1 MADRVQG
8 QILDS
13 LVNHITLP
21 PRLPFRNDLQGG
33 AVDRALAE
41 RLARHARAFRQN
53 VDTQYY
59 MHWSLICHALDQFVK
74 LHGSKS
80 GHLDKDALKNALIDF
95 SNSNSNNDILII
107 HIATQNAGLIIRKEN
122 SRKYIFEAFEAS
134 PQNAEVLASKS
145 ALRWDFPSH
154 AVAVTPE
161 IFTDSSFQDNVARF
175 LEQASIEQIKE
186 FAATTSKAGSNAFE
200 SRDTASPALIGQLL
214 MAFLEANGQA
224 HASKSTRKRVR
235 DDVCWDDGAENPWRR
250 SPTWL
255 VLRVGMQR
263 ALCLLLDGDS
273 GTLHYKAFIAYV
285 VAGLCEEMS
294 EAEAIRVEY
303 LAHTRTK
310 LARRISKMQAKK
322 ETASPVLSANI
333 DEMLSRFEKEF
344 VKILEGANGRLNAE
358 WAIIRQRS
366 QKRVARFPIRADESS
381 LVLSL
386 AHSGEHLEQ
395 LCRNTLTHHQSL
407 RSASS
412 ASYLTIYSTNTK
424 RHEGNDLDVNYYW
437 ALAEFESEVELR
449 SGRVLPLL
457 AEPATHEKCSLLA
470 SAIQEYQQNALF
482 AYNSDPEQLSLM
494 ILIILELWTSLDSM
508 ALQLFPLL
516 SEYETGISSEI
527 LHVLQLSRLSDL
539 RRLRAVEHHL
549 QVRHRSA
556 NHVLPSVF
564 GDPSKTCFEVRYFDQ
579 NTTMQDL
586 FRKIT
591 LEGDRKREL
600 KKIEWEAKSAEYES
614 LLKQAA
620 EKTCLYFERVDR
632 FGETY
637 LAHNNRHCEKHHLE
651 GAAGNIRIAVHEH
664 PLPEDENAAKAVVFE
679 LLCPAGFSAW
689 RDTTWSILGKLG
701 HDLQL
706 ADRAAQLLVQEYS
719 ELHCYGIREARTITL
734 ASTAKSFLRTHYR
747 GVSFPVPFDK
757 VCLPNGLRLGLYDQE
772 QKSWTARQRTKP
784 SFARHCTSSLPTK
797 SSFSSLGAILKAVG
811 DKTGHTANEIIASQ
825 SKCPNGLTPFEYTSF
840 QELLL
845 GTKLRWIQLLRE
857 LASSNINFGTPATVT
872 LVSQLALQAG
882 RPWGNRILRISHWVF
897 CDETFCYGLIEQIAT
912 RLEAIKTNWRETQTL
927 ECLITLT
934 QRLWEL
940 GSSSDVIKQAEDLFK
955 NIRTT
960 TLNWTRSL
968 RQETLT
974 AKDGKT
980 ALMRSN
986 DALIAAL
993 LFRRTYVLEAQD
1005 SSGYLNYEALADF
1018 VECSIIL
1025 YDNMPTEEPGR
1036 FSRLPLSLRNMIV
1049 RDIKI
1054 VHRLKNKLRQSI
1066 LLMTSAIDCA
1076 INRVWLVAAEAPSRA
1091 FTLWESLPC
1100 PYEQWVSAYSIA
1112 TDNMRSQEVHYNF
1125 LDGSFLVDHQKLGKL
1140 PKEYV
1145 NHVFFQQF
1153 LGERVH
1159 STRPS
1164 PLPGMQ
1170 YALAALIDG
1179 YQVHF
1184 GVRDGSQFVRA
1195 VRGPQVLEAIP
1206 PHVFLGPAEDS
1217 DLPMALIND
1226 HFHWLDLT
1234 NGRLLVRPKTTIW
1247 HSKESDWTL
1256 ELSTGQAWRRYS
1268 RLVDVRSS
1276 IFQRLAM
1283 TFEPFEHRSQLLVY
1297 QPSKRYLS
1305 MHLQNLKLDF
1315 SINRNGLLE
1324 CQQLRA
1330 IIDDNQDAGTLY
1342 GLDSKLVL
1350 RDLSNPRER
1359 SIVVAMGKIQ
1369 FRRSNGHVRASSD
1382 HSQYYC
1388 RFSINTILNRLDC
1401 PPEPRVV
1408 YLKAYCHAITSFV
1421 LPDPLTGRTGTEEAL
1436 HSLLSGIAQPW
1447 APVDTEAN
1455 RWLEAIAALSPR
1467 RSYYPIDSKVQQKVL
1482 WLDSLTF
1489 AAQDDR
1495 FYPVVARI
1503 IAQCRQLHR
1512 FSFDANEPPGEVF
1525 GSDHHLAQRAKA
1537 RNDTYRF
1544 NASQN
1549 IEIFSDMTYSAR
1561 DGVSST
1567 RQAQAFQAATLIRRW
1582 SRKTQVTADL
1592 ADILQ
1597 QWPVIQGYKN
1607 AGSFQHYLL
1616 NELISIEPASNWGS
1630 LFQYCQ
1636 DLSQKQ
1642 DLYGAMFFF
1651 ATLAFGGKV
1660 KMILVKTLIAFVI
1673 IREFQSLSVPKWE
1686 SFTHFRKQAI
1696 PSVDYLVQLMAPA
1709 VIPYPEDER
1718 SLLGGISLN
1727 YKQQRALEAAQ
1738 TKYDQL
1744 TKEIRQTT
1752 AKDMLRQWPCEAPS
1766 VAIPKDCRCV
1776 DLERAVALVRP
1787 EWLEFFK
1794 NHELYVHLLGVQ
1806 RILDKCE
1813 PETTVLGPE
1822 NEMANAELYPT
1833 FTVTNTLP
1841 TIQDIIKAA
1850 DMQLRYHTSVRKSIN
1865 KTEPGFSRFPYTETR
1880 NVGGN
1885 IDLAPIFL
1893 ATKYVIPV
1901 KESHPEL
1908 RELEDIISPFVH
1920 SEVPVRRIYGEYLDH
1935 SLVALRNVGMK
1946 QSHDTLSIDQVHLT
1960 ATLTSCEA
1968 AVKSRFD
1975 LICKELNRHPSFAWL
1990 SRGGLWPNLTPV
2002 TILENLGS
2010 GSGVQL
2016 SGLLKDTTI
2025 AYGVLITIWQRL
2037 MRIEAASRIG
2047 NIAQLRE
2054 LFDNEGHREWSPN
2067 DYPGWLLLEIEN
2079 NILIRT
2085 DQCKVA
2091 KAMIIPES
2099 GSSSVLQMNMGQG
2112 KSSVIIP
2119 MIAAMLAD
2127 KKQLFRVIVPKPLLL
2142 QMAQLL
2148 QARLGG
2154 LLGRAVKHVPFSRRS
2169 STSKDNIMAY
2179 LDLHRESLKAQGI
2192 VLALP
2197 EHLLSFKLSG
2207 LQRLSSGAV
2216 EEAAFMM
2223 RVQSWLTSKSRDV
2236 LDECDYSLAV
2246 KTQLVYPSGAQRMV
2260 DGHPHRWKVVQAVLK
2275 LVKGTVEQLHLEF
2288 PRSIEVTAPGSS
2300 GRFPAIHFSQDRVK
2314 DALIERVTESVCR
2327 GEGGL
2332 LPINDCTNA
2341 ELEAVA
2347 DLLNKRRFTKEEMLK
2362 VSDLFRTRQAARQ
2375 AVLILRGLLVYRIL
2389 LMALTK
2395 RWNVQY
2401 GLHPR
2406 RDPVAVPYQ
2415 AKGVP
2420 SEQAEFGHPDVAIL
2434 LTCLS
2439 FYYSGLE
2446 EVQFEQVLRHVL
2458 KSDDPALEYDRW
2470 VLDANTL
2477 PGSVRTWAAVNVD
2490 DEIQRRDL
2498 WDHLRYNMVVIDCFL
2513 NHFVFPYHA
2522 KTFERKLVSSAWDI
2536 PLPPSYKFPPT
2547 RDSSKA
2553 QRPLEG
2559 VKEVVKS
2566 LSSITTGFSGTNDNR
2581 TLLPLNI
2588 EQRDLTGL
2596 AHTNAEVLTY
2606 LLQPRNRHYHLAADF
2621 QGRRLTEYQFLKSIH
2636 RLGIRMLLDAGA
2648 QILELDNES
2657 LVRTWLTIDCKA
2669 DAAVF
2674 FDKEDKARILYKDGR
2689 SVPLVASHFNDNLGA
2704 CLVYLDEA
2712 HTRGTDLKMPACTVA
2727 ALTLGPSQT
2736 KDHTIQGMFV
2746 VY

>member
-13 LVNHITLP
+13 LVNHLTLP

-41 RLARHARAFRQN
+41 RLAQHARTFRQK

-59 MHWSLICHALDQFVK
+59 THWSLICRALEQFVK

-95 SNSNSNNDILII
+95 SSSNSNNDILII
-107 HIATQNAGLIIRKEN
+107 HIARQNAGLIIRKEK

-134 PQNAEVLASKS
+134 PQNAEVLASKL
-145 ALRWDFPSH
+145 ALRWDFPSR

-175 LEQASIEQIKE
+175 LEQASIEQIKD
-186 FAATTSKAGSNAFE
+186 FAATTLKAGSNAFE
-200 SRDTASPALIGQLL
+200 SRDTANPALIGQLL
-214 MAFLEANGQA
+214 MALLEASGQA

-235 DDVCWDDGAENPWRR
+235 DDVCWNDGAENPWRR
-250 SPTWL
+250 SPAWL

-263 ALCLLLDGDS
+263 ALCQLLDGDS
-273 GTLHYKAFIAYV
+273 GTLHYKIFVAYII
-285 VAGLCEEMS
+285 AGLCEEMS
-294 EAEAIRVEY
+294 GVGSIRLEY
-303 LAHTRTK
+303 LAHTRIK
-310 LARRISKMQAKK
+310 LARRISKIQAKK
-322 ETASPVLSANI
+322 KTASPVLSEHI
-333 DEMLSRFEKEF
+333 DEMLSRFEDHF
-344 VKILEGANGRLNAE
+344 VKILQRASDRLNTE
-358 WAIIRQRS
+358 WANIRQRS
-366 QKRVARFPIRADESS
+366 QKRVPRFPTRADESS

-386 AHSGEHLEQ
+386 ANSGDHLQQ
-395 LCRNTLTHHQSL
+395 LCRDRLTHDQSV

-412 ASYLTIYSTNTK
+412 ASYLTTYPTNTK
-424 RHEGNDLDVNYYW
+424 RHDENNLDVSYYW
-437 ALAEFESEVELR
+437 ALADFESEIELR
-449 SGRVLPLL
+449 SFRVLPLL
-457 AEPATHEKCSLLA
+457 AQPATHEKCSLLA
-470 SAIQEYQQNALF
+470 SEIQEYQQNALF
-482 AYNSDPEQLSLM
+482 AYSSNPEQLSLM
-494 ILIILELWTSLDSM
+494 ILTIMELWTSLDSM

-516 SEYETGISSEI
+516 SDYETGIPTGI

-539 RRLRAVEHHL
+539 RRLRAVENHL
-549 QVRHRSA
+549 QCRHRSA
-556 NHVLPSVF
+556 DHTLPSIF
-564 GDPSKTCFEVRYFDQ
+564 GDPSKSCFAVRYFDQ
-579 NTTMQDL
+579 STTMQDL

-591 LEGDRKREL
+591 MEGDRKKEL
-600 KKIEWEAKSAEYES
+600 KKTEWEIKSMDYEN

-620 EKTCLYFERVDR
+620 EKTCMYFERADR
-632 FGETY
+632 FGGTY
-637 LAHNNRHCEKHHLE
+637 MAHDNRHCEKHHLE
-651 GAAGNIRIAVHEH
+651 RAAEKIRIAVHEH
-664 PLPEDENAAKAVVFE
+664 PLPENEDAAKAVVFE
-679 LLCPAGFSAW
+679 LLCPGGFAAW

-701 HDLQL
+701 RDLLL
-706 ADRAAQLLVQEYS
+706 ADKASQLLLQEYP
-719 ELHCYGIREARTITL
+719 ELHNYGIRGPRIITL
-734 ASTAKSFLRTHYR
+734 ASTTKSFLRTHYR

-757 VCLPNGLRLGLYDQE
+757 VCLPNGLRLGLYDQK
-772 QKSWTARQRTKP
+772 QKIWTARQFTMP
-784 SFARHCTSSLPTK
+784 SFARHCTSSLSTK
-797 SSFSSLGAILKAVG
+797 SSFSPLEAILKAAS
-811 DKTGHTANEIIASQ
+811 DNTGHTANEIIASQ
-825 SKCPNGLTPFEYTSF
+825 SKCPNGLTPFEYMSF
-840 QELLL
+840 QELQL

-857 LASSNINFGTPATVT
+857 LASSNVNFGTSATVT

-882 RPWGNRILRISHWVF
+882 SPSGNGILRKSHWVF
-897 CDETFCYGLIEQIAT
+897 RDANFCCSLIEQITT

-960 TLNWTRSL
+960 TLDWTRSL
-968 RQETLT
+968 QQETLT

-980 ALMRSN
+980 TSMRSK

-993 LFRRTYVLEAQD
+993 LFRRTYILEAQD
-1005 SSGYLNYEALADF
+1005 TSSCLSYEALVDF
-1018 VECSIIL
+1018 IECSIIMC
-1025 YDNMPTEEPGR
+1025 DNMPREESGR
-1036 FSRLPLSLRNMIV
+1036 FSRLPLSLRNNAV
-1049 RDIKI
+1049 RDIKV
-1054 VHRLKNKLRQSI
+1054 VHRLKSKLRRSI
-1066 LLMTSAIDCA
+1066 LLMSSATDCA
-1076 INRVWLVAAEAPSRA
+1076 INRVWPVAAEAPPRT
-1091 FTLWESLPC
+1091 FTSWESLPS
-1100 PYEQWVSAYSIA
+1100 PYEQWVSANSIE
-1112 TDNMRSQEVHYNF
+1112 TDVIRSQEVHYNF
-1125 LDGSFLVDHQKLGKL
+1125 LDGSFLVDRQKLGRL
-1140 PKEYV
+1140 PKEYA
-1145 NHVFFQQF
+1145 NHMFFQRF
-1153 LGERVH
+1153 LGDRVH

-1170 YALAALIDG
+1170 YVLAALIDG
-1179 YQVHF
+1179 NEVHF
-1184 GVRDGSQFVRA
+1184 GVRDNSQFVRA
-1195 VRGPQVLEAIP
+1195 VCGPQVLEAIP
-1206 PHVFLGPAEDS
+1206 SDIFLGLAEDS
-1217 DLPMALIND
+1217 DLPMALING
-1226 HFHWLDLT
+1226 HFHWLDLKM
-1234 NGRLLVRPKTTIW
+1234 GRLLVRPQTTMW
-1247 HSKESDWTL
+1247 HHKESDWSL
-1256 ELSTGQAWRRYS
+1256 DLSTGQAWRRYS

-1283 TFEPFEHRSQLLVY
+1283 TFEPFERRSQLLVF
-1297 QPSKRYLS
+1297 QPSMRNLS
-1305 MHLQNLKLDF
+1305 IHLHNLKLNF
-1315 SINRNGLLE
+1315 SINRYGFLI
-1324 CQQLRA
+1324 CQELRA
-1330 IIDDNQDAGTLY
+1330 VIDDNQDAGTLY

-1350 RDLSNPRER
+1350 RDLRNPRER
-1359 SIVVAMGKIQ
+1359 SIIVAMGKIE
-1369 FRRSNGHVRASSD
+1369 FRRSNGHVCASSKM
-1382 HSQYYC
+1382 SPYYC
-1388 RFSINTILNRLDC
+1388 RFAINTILKRLEC

-1436 HSLLSGIAQPW
+1436 HSLSSGIAQPW
-1447 APVDTEAN
+1447 APVDTEAYH
-1455 RWLEAIAALSPR
+1455 WLEVIAALSPR
-1467 RSYYPIDSKVQQKVL
+1467 RSYYPLDSKVQQKVL

-1503 IAQCRQLHR
+1503 LAQCRQLHR
-1512 FSFDANEPPGEVF
+1512 FSFDANEPPGEIV
-1525 GSDHHLAQRAKA
+1525 GSDRHLAQRAKA
-1537 RNDTYRF
+1537 RNDTYRSQ
-1544 NASQN
+1544 ASQN
-1549 IEIFSDMTYSAR
+1549 IELCSDMTYSAR
-1561 DGVSST
+1561 DSVSST

-1582 SRKTQVTADL
+1582 SRKIQVTADL

-1597 QWPVIQGYKN
+1597 QWPIIQGYKN

-1616 NELISIEPASNWGS
+1616 SELINIEPASNWGS
-1630 LFQYCQ
+1630 IFQFCQ

-1642 DLYGAMFFF
+1642 NLYGAMFFF

-1660 KMILVKTLIAFVI
+1660 SMILVKTLIAFVI

-1686 SFTHFRKQAI
+1686 IFTHFRKQAI
-1696 PSVDYLVQLMAPA
+1696 PTVEYLVQLMAPA

-1718 SLLGGISLN
+1718 SLLGGISMN
-1727 YKQQRALEAAQ
+1727 YKQQRALETAQ
-1738 TKYDQL
+1738 TKYDQS
-1744 TKEIRQTT
+1744 TKEIRQTI
-1752 AKDMLRQWPCEAPS
+1752 AKDMLRQWPCEVPS
-1766 VAIPKDCRCV
+1766 VAIPKDCCSV
-1776 DLERAVALVRP
+1776 KLERVVALVQP
-1787 EWLEFFK
+1787 EWIEFFK
-1794 NHELYVHLLGVQ
+1794 NHELYVHLLGIQ

-1813 PETTVLGPE
+1813 PETTILGPE
-1822 NEMANAELYPT
+1822 NDMTNAELYPT
-1833 FTVTNTLP
+1833 FTVTGPIP
-1841 TIQDIIKAA
+1841 TMREIVEAA
-1850 DMQLRYHTSVRKSIN
+1850 QLQLRHYTSVRKLTT
-1865 KTEPGFSRFPYTETR
+1865 KTESGSGRSPNSETR
-1880 NVGGN
+1880 SVDGN
-1885 IDLAPIFL
+1885 IDFVPIFR
-1893 ATKYVIPV
+1893 TTQNSTPV
-1901 KESHPEL
+1901 EESHSEV
-1908 RELEDIISPFVH
+1908 RELEDIIDPIIH
-1920 SEVPVRRIYGEYLDH
+1920 SKDPVRRVYGEHLHY
-1935 SLVALRNVGMK
+1935 SLVALRNLETK
-1946 QSHDTLSIDQVHLT
+1946 QSHDTLYVDQAHLT
-1960 ATLTSCEA
+1960 ATLRSCEA
-1968 AVKSRFD
+1968 AVKAQFD
-1975 LICKELNRHPSFAWL
+1975 LICNELSRHPSFAWL
-1990 SRGGLWPNLTPV
+1990 SRGGLWPNLTSG

-2010 GSGVQL
+2010 GSSIQF
-2016 SGLLKDTTI
+2016 SGLLKDI
-2025 AYGVLITIWQRL
+2025 AITYGVLITTWQQL
-2037 MRIEAASRIG
+2037 MRIEVASRMG

-2054 LFDNEGHREWSPN
+2054 LFDNKGHGEWSPN
-2067 DYPGWLLLEIEN
+2067 DYPDWLLLEIEN

-2091 KAMIIPES
+2091 KAMITPES
-2099 GSSSVLQMNMGQG
+2099 GSNSVLQMNMGQG

-2119 MIAAMLAD
+2119 MIAAILAD

-2154 LLGRAVKHVPFSRRS
+2154 LLGRTVKHVPFSRRS
-2169 STSKDNIMAY
+2169 STSKDNIKAY
-2179 LDLHRESLKAQGI
+2179 LDLQRESLNAQGI
-2192 VLALP
+2192 MLALP

-2207 LQRLSSGAV
+2207 LQRLSSGV
-2216 EEAAFMM
+2216 IEEAAFMM
-2223 RVQSWLTSKSRDV
+2223 RVQSWLTLKSRDV

-2260 DGHPHRWKVVQAVLK
+2260 DGHPHRWKVVQAVLR
-2275 LVKGTVEQLHLEF
+2275 LVKGTAEELHLEF
-2288 PRSIEVTAPGSS
+2288 PRSIEVTTPGSS

-2314 DALIERVTESVCR
+2314 DALIERLTQSICR

-2332 LPINDCTNA
+2332 LPINDCSNA
-2341 ELEAVA
+2341 ELEAIT
-2347 DLLNKRRFTKEEMLK
+2347 DLLSKSRFTKEEMLK

-2375 AVLILRGLLVYRIL
+2375 AALILRGLLVYRIL

-2420 SEQAEFGHPDVAIL
+2420 SDQAEFGHPDVAIL

-2446 EVQFEQVLRHVL
+2446 EIQFEQVLRHVL

-2470 VLDANTL
+2470 VLDANSL

-2490 DEIQRRDL
+2490 DEIQRKDL

-2536 PLPPSYKFPPT
+2536 PLPPSYKFPPP
-2547 RDSSKA
+2547 RDYSKA
-2553 QRPLEG
+2553 RRPLEG
-2559 VKEVVKS
+2559 DNNVAKG

-2606 LLQPRNRHYHLAADF
+2606 LLQPRNRRYHLAADF

-2636 RLGIRMLLDAGA
+2636 SLRIRMLLDAGA

-2657 LVRTWLTIDCKA
+2657 LVRTWLTIDYEA
-2669 DAAVF
+2669 EAAVF

-2712 HTRGTDLKMPACTVA
+2712 HTRGTDLKMPASTVA
-2727 ALTLGPSQT
+2727 ALTIGPGQT
-2736 KDHTIQGMFV
+2736 KDHTVQGMFV
-2746 VY
+2746 IY